1 MPEKSTNLIMKYAV
15 VGLFACLLGAFIS
28 QTLGYN
34 DGSLQAY
41 MLAGI
46 SGLIG
51 GAVGGK
57 LRQRKGKTS

>member
-1 MPEKSTNLIMKYAV
+1 MSEKSTSLVLKYAV
-15 VGLFACLLGAFIS
+15 IGFFACLLGAFIS
-28 QTLGYN
+28 QKFGYN

-41 MLAGI
+41 MIAGI
-46 SGLIG
+46 AGIVG